1 MPVFYEYFLMIF
13 LLPMKFLIYFKI
25 CSTTLWVPIDLHSS
39 RFIRYLQSLILGKLF
54 VEKLYQ
60 IIIDFDKIFVF
71 HNYSKD
77 EAALKILISSVA
89 LPAQIMF
96 TPVNRSPN
104 KLAPCVPNNILKI
117 YLFVILL
124 HFQLFHWQLFYQ

>member
-13 LLPMKFLIYFKI
+13 LLPMKFLIYF
-25 CSTTLWVPIDLHSS
+25 
-39 RFIRYLQSLILGKLF
+39 RYIQSLILGKLF

-77 EAALKILISSVA
+77 EAALKILISSNCC
-89 LPAQIMF
+89 F
-96 TPVNRSPN
+96 TSSDHVYT
-104 KLAPCVPNNILKI
+104 C
-117 YLFVILL
+117 
-124 HFQLFHWQLFYQ
+124 